1 MYYLT
6 CGLERN
12 KELTKNFFK
21 SMQKE
26 QKKNFFWKIG
36 IKKDAGLNL
45 FKILTVNFMVYF
57 KYILDQRFSKLKEV
71 D

>member
-12 KELTKNFFK
+12 KLPKKKFK

-26 QKKNFFWKIG
+26 REKIFFWKIG

-45 FKILTVNFMVYF
+45 FKILTVNFIVYI
-57 KYILDQRFSKLKEV
+57 KYVLQIKGFAD
-71 D
+71 